1 VRDEIDRVVAGHV
14 LLLQE
19 VGGVAFALGKD
30 GHQHVGAG
38 YFLAARRL
46 DVDHRA
52 LNDAL
57 EAGCG
62 LGILVITCD
71 QVAEFL
77 VDIVA
82 YRAAQLV
89 DIDIARAHDRRSIG
103 ILDQRQQQMLKRGI
117 LVMPLIGI
125 GQRLMDRLFE
135 TV

>member
-1 VRDEIDRVVAGHV
+1 LAPVTSSRPDDWTWITARWMTRWKPD
-14 LLLQE
+14 
-19 VGGVAFALGKD
+19 VG
-30 GHQHVGAG
+30 
-38 YFLAARRL
+38 
-46 DVDHRA
+46 
-52 LNDAL
+52 
-57 EAGCG
+57 
-62 LGILVITCD
+62 
-71 QVAEFL
+71 FL